1 MSKTVTA
8 DLDKHTLLHLY
19 KSVLLSRLIE
29 EKMIVLLRQGKVKK
43 WFSGIGQEA
52 VSVGIISALKKSE
65 FVLPMHRNLAVFTG
79 RKIDLNQ
86 LFQQWQGKPG
96 GFTSGRDR
104 SFHFGSREHRIVGM
118 ISHLGPQ
125 LGVACGLALSQK
137 LKSKKRVTVV
147 LTGEGGTSEGDFHE
161 ALNIASVWKLPV
173 IFCIE
178 NNGYALSTPTEEQYH
193 CKHLSDR
200 GVGYGMESHR
210 LTGNDVV
217 KVYKTLHKIAGS
229 VRENPRPVLIE
240 FETFRLR
247 GHEEAS
253 GTAYVPDEL
262 RDTWAKKD
270 PLLRIETQLRESGLL
285 SSDRIEKYRR
295 SLQETIDR
303 EWKRADEA
311 PDVRPDAQREISQVM
326 APFEAPEEIPEM
338 DSTEQRLI
346 DALRDAH
353 FEAMETH
360 DNLVVMGQ
368 DIAEYGGVFKIT
380 EGLYERFGK
389 ERVRNTPLCESAVI
403 SAAMGLSIGGFK
415 SIVEVQ
421 FADFVSTGFNPI
433 VNLLA
438 KSHYRWGQ
446 QADVVIRMPCGGGV
460 AAGPFHSQTNESWFV
475 STPGL
480 QLVYPAFP
488 HDAKG
493 LFHSAIDSPNPV
505 LFFEHKKI
513 YRSVREEVPQGRY
526 TIPIGKARCVRR
538 GNQFTIV
545 TYGMGVHWAL
555 EILDQ
560 HPEWSGELIDLRSLK
575 PMDSE
580 RVFRSVRKTGRV
592 LLITEDSLI
601 GSVIGDLAALI
612 QEQCFSYL
620 DAPIARVGSLET
632 PVPFAPVLENDY
644 LPVGRIE
651 GAVLQ
656 LLEY

>member
-8 DLDKHTLLHLY
+8 DLDKHTLLYLY
-19 KSVLLSRLIE
+19 KSLLLSRLIE

-79 RKIDLNQ
+79 RKIELNR

-104 SFHFGSREHRIVGM
+104 SFHFGSREHRIIGM

-137 LKSKKRVTVV
+137 LKSKNRVTVV

-173 IFCIE
+173 LFCIE
-178 NNGYALSTPTEEQYH
+178 NNGYALSTPTKEQYR
-193 CKHLSDR
+193 CKHLSYR

-210 LTGNDVV
+210 LSGNDVV
-217 KVYKTLHKIAGS
+217 KVYKTLHKIASS
-229 VRENPRPVLIE
+229 VREKPRPVLIE

-262 RDTWAKKD
+262 METWAKKD
-270 PLLRIETQLRESGLL
+270 PLLRIEDQLKETGLL
-285 SSDRIEKYRR
+285 SEERIAKYRR
-295 SLQETIDR
+295 SLQESIDL

-311 PDVRPDAQREISQVM
+311 PGVLPDAQREEAEVM
-326 APFEAPEEIPEM
+326 APFEAPDEIP
-338 DSTEQRLI
+338 DTDTTEQRLI
-346 DALRDAH
+346 DVLRDAH
-353 FEAMETH
+353 FEAMESH
-360 DNLVVMGQ
+360 ENLVIMGQ

-380 EGLYERFGK
+380 EGLHERFGK
-389 ERVRNTPLCESAVI
+389 DRVRNTPLCESAVI

-415 SIVEVQ
+415 SIVEMQ

-438 KSHYRWGQ
+438 KSYYRWGQ

-480 QLVYPAFP
+480 QLVYPSFP
-488 HDAKG
+488 YDAKG
-493 LFHSAIDSPNPV
+493 LFHSAVDSPNPV

-513 YRSVREEVPQGRY
+513 YRSVREEVPKGRY

-538 GNQFTIV
+538 GDRFTVV

-555 EILDQ
+555 EVLER
-560 HPEWSGELIDLRSLK
+560 HPEWSGELIDLRSIRPL
-575 PMDSE
+575 DSE

-601 GSVIGDLAALI
+601 GSVIGDLAAQI
-612 QEQCFSYL
+612 QEHCFAHL

-651 GAVLQ
+651 GAMLR